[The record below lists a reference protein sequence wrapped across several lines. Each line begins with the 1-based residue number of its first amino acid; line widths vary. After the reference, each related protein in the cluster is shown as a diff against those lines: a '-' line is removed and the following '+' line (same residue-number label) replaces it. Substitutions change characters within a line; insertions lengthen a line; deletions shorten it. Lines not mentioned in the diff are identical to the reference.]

1 MEILK
6 DKYSITELSE
16 RLGITDHA
24 LRYYEKEFNLNI
36 PKDSRGRRFYT
47 PEFANIMFKIKT
59 MRDDGLEIKAIR
71 KILESEN
78 VISEPPP
85 VVTNNVF
92 NTLTPLH
99 PDDTMLDIR
108 NFFNEFGEQLTK
120 NFSSEI
126 TSAKD
131 QIKNEISKTKLELGA
146 CMDNSIRKIESK
158 LDKHFE
164 NIDRSLG
171 MWREKNKKSFFSRLS
186 SAISRKKQSKFRE
199 I

>member
-1 MEILK
+1 MEIIK
-6 DKYSITELSE
+6 DRYTITELSE
-16 RLGITDHA
+16 RLGVTDHA

-36 PKDSRGRRFYT
+36 PKDSRGRRYYT
-47 PEFANIMFKIKT
+47 PEYANIMFKIKT
-59 MRDDGLEIKAIR
+59 MRDDGLEIKAIK

-78 VISEPPP
+78 IISEPPP
-85 VVTNNVF
+85 VVTDDTY
-92 NTLTPLH
+92 NTLAPVRSDETL
-99 PDDTMLDIR
+99 LDIK

-120 NFSSEI
+120 SFSREL

-131 QIKNEISKTKLELGA
+131 QISQEICKTKLELGA
-146 CMDNSIRKIESK
+146 CMDNNLRKIESK

-171 MWREKNKKSFFSRLS
+171 LWREKNKRSFFSRLS
-186 SAISRKKQSKFRE
+186 RAISRKKT